1 MNAFA
6 RAARSALA
14 LSAILAVLPAGQ
26 AAADDSLFI
35 WSPAKISSYAYRLRM
50 GAKAT
55 TAAEM
60 SAGVDVSVTTSST
73 GRIRDTRDNARLWAE
88 LRGRGR
94 SGSERSATAGYNP
107 LTGRVSASAGLSR
120 RWMAS
125 PSFDVVVTP
134 SVSAD
139 ANVRHGYRGSV
150 RVTQKAQLQALPT
163 GTSLVAAGTA
173 VSGDR
178 RVGTEFGIEQ
188 RVFDGLDLGA
198 SVRRQEARLIGTIK
212 AQLRFAW

>member
-1 MNAFA
+1 MNAFVS
-6 RAARSALA
+6 AARSALA
-14 LSAILAVLPAGQ
+14 LSMILAVLPAGQ
-26 AAADDSLFI
+26 AAADDSLLI
-35 WSPAKISSYAYRLRM
+35 WSPAKISSYAYRVRM
-50 GAKAT
+50 GAKAA

-88 LRGRGR
+88 LRGQGR

-139 ANVRHGYRGSV
+139 ANVRHSYRGSV
-150 RVTQKAQLQALPT
+150 RMTQKAQFQALPT
-163 GTSLVAAGTA
+163 GTAFVAEGTA

-198 SVRRQEARLIGTIK
+198 SVRRQEARLTGSVK

>member
-1 MNAFA
+1 MNAFVS
-6 RAARSALA
+6 AARSALA
-14 LSAILAVLPAGQ
+14 LSMILAVLPPGQ
-26 AAADDSLFI
+26 AAADDSLLI
-35 WSPAKISSYAYRLRM
+35 WSPAKISSYAYRVRM
-50 GAKAT
+50 GAKAA

-88 LRGRGR
+88 LRGQGR

-150 RVTQKAQLQALPT
+150 RMTQKAELQALPT
-163 GTSLVAAGTA
+163 GTAFVAAGTA

-178 RVGTEFGIEQ
+178 RVGTEFGIQQ

-198 SVRRQEARLIGTIK
+198 SVRRQEARLTGSVK